1 MSFNYKQIK
10 TININMNTGCWNPET
25 HNILLTRDETKKEG
39 FTIKILSVDEDII
52 PITDFSAAANLLQ
65 KINKRN

>member
-1 MSFNYKQIK
+1 
-10 TININMNTGCWNPET
+10 MNTGCWNPET

-39 FTIKILSVDEDII
+39 FTIKMLSVDEDII